1 MAVIEVQNFRL
12 AHGVEAAEF
21 LDADKRLQTEL
32 MLRKPTFLRRTT
44 ARGADGDWLVIV
56 LWASQADADTSNA
69 QFDRHPARVDF
80 TALVDEATVTWRR
93 YETLD

>member
-1 MAVIEVQNFRL
+1 MAVIETQTFRL
-12 AHGVEAAEF
+12 AHGADVAAF

-44 ARGADGDWLVIV
+44 ARGADGDWLVVV
-56 LWASQADADTSNA
+56 LWSSEADADASNA
-69 QFDRHPARVDF
+69 HFDRHPARVDF
-80 TALVDEATVTWRR
+80 MALVDEATVTWRR